1 MKLLRGF
8 LPIFVV
14 SVILVSTVYRIVNQ
28 VVTLG
33 KARGENRVLMG
44 EILRLEAENK
54 SLLRKIEE
62 ASSSASR
69 EARIRN
75 DLGMG
80 KEDDYWVIMP
90 KDIAFDDLYPKYNLG
105 DVKPNWLEWV
115 ELFTR

>member
-1 MKLLRGF
+1 MKFLRGF

-28 VVTLG
+28 IV
-33 KARGENRVLMG
+33 VLMS

-90 KDIAFDDLYPKYNLG
+90 KDITFDDLYPKYNLG